1 MVFLQKIYWGFCQDY
16 CTTFLTSSDSNLV
29 IFKGA
34 EYMEVKRAL
43 VQVNQ
48 RMS

>member
-1 MVFLQKIYWGFCQDY
+1 
-16 CTTFLTSSDSNLV
+16 
-29 IFKGA
+29 
-34 EYMEVKRAL
+34 MEVKWVL

>member
-1 MVFLQKIYWGFCQDY
+1 
-16 CTTFLTSSDSNLV
+16 
-29 IFKGA
+29 
-34 EYMEVKRAL
+34 MEVKRAL